1 MPTNRY
7 TESIDLTTHA
17 QREERKQRAHDAL
30 QKPAKALDKTSLEE
44 LPELPQQAAKAVGW
58 SSLMEVQQKA
68 IPYILAGHDL
78 IVQSRTGSGKTGAFL
93 LPLFDLLDPK
103 RKEPQMLILTPTRE
117 LARQVF
123 EAFEQM
129 KAATKETNELEGAL
143 IYGGVGYGPQNKA
156 LEEGAQVVV
165 GTPGRILD
173 HLKRGTLKLGGLDY
187 FTLDEADEMLS
198 MGFYPSI
205 QEIKSFVPDER
216 HTYMFSATIPPKVQS
231 LADEFLIDPSFLS
244 LSIGQVSVD
253 TLDHRYYLVNPMEKD
268 RALIR
273 LIEIE
278 NPDAAIIF
286 VNTKREVSYLR
297 KFLGNFGH
305 HVDEISGDLSQT
317 AREKAMERLRSG
329 NLRFLVATDVAA
341 RGIDITGLSHVFM
354 YDVPQDPEYYVHRS
368 GRTARAGESG
378 AALML
383 ATHDDEYQVHK
394 IASHY
399 NIDIQKA
406 ELPTEEAMAEQ
417 ISDRVAK
424 VLTQALSKKSRME
437 RERSARFIEVVKEL
451 ADSKPEL
458 LAMLIDDQYHDRVHG
473 EVSAEKEAAAT
484 N

>member
-1 MPTNRY
+1 MPDNSY
-7 TESIDLTTHA
+7 TDSIDLTTHA
-17 QREERKQRAHDAL
+17 QREKRKKRAHEAL
-30 QKPAKALDKTSLEE
+30 QTPARALPEVSLEE
-44 LPELPQQAAKAVGW
+44 LPELPQQAAKAAGW
-58 SSLMEVQQKA
+58 SSLMDVQRQA
-68 IPYILAGHDL
+68 IPYILKGHDL

-93 LPLFDLLDPK
+93 LPLFEMLEPS
-103 RKEPQMLILTPTRE
+103 RKEAQTLILTPTRE

-123 EAFEQM
+123 EEFEQM
-129 KAATKETNELEGAL
+129 KAATRETNELEGAL

-156 LEEGAQVVV
+156 LKDGAQVIV

-173 HLKRGTLKLGGLDY
+173 HLKRGSLKLGGLTS

-205 QEIKSFVPDER
+205 QEIKSYLPGER
-216 HTYMFSATIPPKVQS
+216 HSYMFSATIPPKVQS
-231 LADEFLIDPSFLS
+231 LSDEFLNDPSFLS

-253 TLDHRYYLVNPMEKD
+253 TLDHRYYLVAPMEKD

-297 KFLGNFGH
+297 KFLGNYGH
-305 HVDEISGDLSQT
+305 HVDEISGDLSQK
-317 AREKAMERLRSG
+317 AREKAMNRLRKG

-383 ATHDDEYQVHK
+383 ATHDDEYKVHK

-399 NIDIQKA
+399 NIDINKH
-406 ELPTEEAMAEQ
+406 ELPSEEEMADQ
-417 ISDRVAK
+417 IAERMIK
-424 VLTQALSKKSRME
+424 VLEKVLKKKSRME
-437 RERSARFIEVVKEL
+437 RERSGRFVPVVEEIARR
-451 ADSKPEL
+451 KPEL
-458 LAMLIDDQYHDRVHG
+458 LAMLIDEHYHEDVHG
-473 EVSAEKEAAAT
+473 EIGGK
-484 N
+484 